1 MQPSYTQCRKSNEL
15 LLDIVGFNGYI
26 DRLKTHWGQSA
37 STYQREVVIAYHT
50 TLHLVKYFSNAPI
63 ERPNHVKVSL
73 IHEERLFLVTSWDYA
88 YTIISVALS
97 SWIKAEN
104 LDRLKN
110 IVTGSSFSCVIWSP
124 VIVLVINDSRMKT
137 SLRILLVENG
147 HTQTRAQYESCL
159 HHIVKLIQSLL
170 SFLDMN

>member
-73 IHEERLFLVTSWDYA
+73 IHEERLFLVTS
-88 YTIISVALS
+88 
-97 SWIKAEN
+97 
-104 LDRLKN
+104 
-110 IVTGSSFSCVIWSP
+110 
-124 VIVLVINDSRMKT
+124 
-137 SLRILLVENG
+137 
-147 HTQTRAQYESCL
+147 
-159 HHIVKLIQSLL
+159 
-170 SFLDMN
+170 